1 MISSSIGKHAGSGPA
16 SDQPAVLEPAFG
28 ERART
33 LMYVGRIGSLSTLS
47 RRQSGFPFGSVMPYG
62 LDDHGRPIF
71 LISTMAM
78 HTQNLQAD
86 PRASLLVTRDDTDGD
101 PLGASRVTLVGNVLP
116 IPPSEVA
123 EARQLYLARYANSR
137 YWVDF
142 EDFSFYRMDVV
153 DVYYVGG
160 FGVMGW
166 VTASEY
172 DRSQPDPLA
181 DSMAE
186 IIQHMNADHKD
197 ALVLITRKFAHIES
211 QEATM
216 TAVDRLGFHV
226 RVKTPDGMRGARV
239 AFLRVVSN
247 PAETR
252 KVLVEMV
259 QQARSQ
265 GEGFSTSAPP
275 DHLGAQPRDFVRPR
289 GSRCGP
295 DTERYQGWRPGTTG
309 MILTFGD
316 ELLTNTVSTPFP
328 TGIASIFTARQ
339 LCLGVGN
346 GKACSSSP
354 DSRAQEPPAC
364 APPEWHAAA
373 YRSWSKPCLKAPSW
387 ARASSSTWSPTPLA
401 WTKDIHA
408 GLASSIASR
417 NAWTTTTSSFAHS
430 LRKSRPMR
438 KAGANP

>member
-1 MISSSIGKHAGSGPA
+1 MTSSSIGKHAGSGPA

-123 EARQLYLARYANSR
+123 EARQLYLARYANSKH
-137 YWVDF
+137 WVDF

-197 ALVLITRKFAHIES
+197 ALVWLARKFAHIES

-226 RVKTPDGMRGARV
+226 RVKTQDGMRGARV

-265 GEGFSTSAPP
+265 AE
-275 DHLGAQPRDFVRPR
+275 
-289 GSRCGP
+289 
-295 DTERYQGWRPGTTG
+295 
-309 MILTFGD
+309 
-316 ELLTNTVSTPFP
+316 
-328 TGIASIFTARQ
+328 
-339 LCLGVGN
+339 
-346 GKACSSSP
+346 
-354 DSRAQEPPAC
+354 
-364 APPEWHAAA
+364 
-373 YRSWSKPCLKAPSW
+373 
-387 ARASSSTWSPTPLA
+387 
-401 WTKDIHA
+401 
-408 GLASSIASR
+408 
-417 NAWTTTTSSFAHS
+417 
-430 LRKSRPMR
+430 
-438 KAGANP
+438 